1 MIVKQ
6 KIIIDNIEYQKTFS
20 DLNYYIL
27 DTKGVKYISAIDP
40 QGHYD
45 REYTESDKLIPQV
58 PDLTEEE
65 IQKIKARALQIKGE

>member
-6 KIIIDNIEYQKTFS
+6 IVIIDNIEYQKTFS

-40 QGHYD
+40 QGYYN
-45 REYTESDKLIPQV
+45 REYTETDELIPV
-58 PDLTEEE
+58 YPER
-65 IQKIKARALQIKGE
+65 KIDNE